1 MTKSIQSL
9 GLNKMWTGSLMSYGF
24 MDRQCSFM
32 LVQSNLTLMF
42 FSKKGSLQYLQLSVL
57 SGHSL
62 SLWRSCSLALI
73 SSLQE
78 GHKMILKSQFPSC
91 PACSRKILSAF
102 FLNVQLPYDAHGCT
116 SNLMRPLVVGTYKVR
131 MCLMLFFPLNR
142 SIQWQTTQTGWWEG
156 R

>member
-1 MTKSIQSL
+1 
-9 GLNKMWTGSLMSYGF
+9 
-24 MDRQCSFM
+24 M

-78 GHKMILKSQFPSC
+78 GHRMILKSQFPSC

-102 FLNVQLPYDAHGCT
+102 FLNVQFPYDAHGCT
-116 SNLMRPLVVGTYKVR
+116 LNLIGTYKVR
-131 MCLMLFFPLNR
+131 MCLMLFFHKTGQSNDKQHRQGDKKEDRFPPPPKKSLEFL
-142 SIQWQTTQTGWWEG
+142 QTV
-156 R
+156 